1 MSLTVENLSFSYGK
15 RAVLHEI
22 SFTAQAGELLAI
34 LGPNGVGKTTLF
46 KCVMGL
52 ERRYT
57 GCIENDGVDLLA
69 LSPRERAHRVA
80 AIPQAHPLSFRYNA
94 FDMVLMGTSHTLSPF
109 AVPGEKERSMAWAAM
124 ERVNI
129 RHLADR
135 PFDQLSGGEQQLVF
149 IARALG
155 QQAKILLMDEPT
167 ASLDYGNRLH
177 VLQVA
182 RDLARDG
189 YTVLLSTHDPQHALW
204 FADKSLAL
212 KDGRVLALGAPG
224 EIVTDDLLFALYGR
238 RIELVK
244 TARGPV
250 LVPKENGS

>member
-1 MSLTVENLSFSYGK
+1 VSLTVKNLSFSYG
-15 RAVLHEI
+15 RHAVLQDI

-57 GCIENDGVDLLA
+57 GTIFADGADLAA

-80 AIPQAHPLSFRYNA
+80 AIPQAHPLSFRYSA
-94 FDMVLMGTSHTLSPF
+94 FDMVLMGTSHRLSPL
-109 AVPGEKERSMAWAAM
+109 AVPGERERAAAREAMA
-124 ERVNI
+124 RVSI
-129 RHLADR
+129 AHLADR

-149 IARALG
+149 IARALA

-167 ASLDYGNRLH
+167 ASLDYGNRLL

-182 RDLARDG
+182 RDLSRAG

-204 FADKSLAL
+204 YADRVLAL
-212 KDGRVLALGAPG
+212 HEGKVLALGAPR
-224 EIVTDDLLFALYGR
+224 EVVTAQRLEALYGR
-238 RIELVK
+238 RIDIIE
-244 TARGPV
+244 TPQGPV
-250 LVPKENGS
+250 LAPKEKS

>member
-1 MSLTVENLSFSYGK
+1 MSLTVENLSFRYEK
-15 RAVLHEI
+15 HEVLHEI
-22 SFTAQAGELLAI
+22 TFTAQAGELLAI

-57 GCIENDGVDLLA
+57 GMILADGVDLSA

-80 AIPQAHPLSFRYNA
+80 AIPQAHPLSFRYSA
-94 FDMVLMGTSHTLSPF
+94 FDMVLMGTSHSLSPF
-109 AVPGEKERSMAWAAM
+109 AVPGERERGLARDAM

-129 RHLADR
+129 AHLADR
-135 PFDQLSGGEQQLVF
+135 PFDHLSGGEQQLVF
-149 IARALG
+149 IARALA

-167 ASLDYGNRLH
+167 ASLDYGNRLL

-182 RDLARDG
+182 RDLAREG

-204 FADKSLAL
+204 FADRALAL
-212 KDGRVLALGAPG
+212 KEGRMLALGTPRK
-224 EIVTDDLLFALYGR
+224 IVTADLLQQLYGR
-238 RIELVK
+238 RIELVE
-244 TARGPV
+244 TEQGPV
-250 LVPKENGS
+250 LVPREAS

>member
-1 MSLTVENLSFSYGK
+1 MSLTVENLSFSYEQHE
-15 RAVLHEI
+15 VLHEI

-57 GCIENDGVDLLA
+57 GKILADGVDLSA

-80 AIPQAHPLSFRYNA
+80 AIPQAHPLSFRYSA
-94 FDMVLMGTSHTLSPF
+94 FDMVLMGTSHSLSPF
-109 AVPGEKERSMAWAAM
+109 AVPGEKEREMARTAM
-124 ERVNI
+124 ARVYI
-129 RHLADR
+129 EHLAER

-149 IARALG
+149 IARALA

-167 ASLDYGNRLH
+167 SSLDYGNRLL
-177 VLQVA
+177 VLGVA
-182 RDLARDG
+182 RDLARFG

-204 FADKSLAL
+204 FADRALAL
-212 KDGRVLALGAPG
+212 KDGRVLALGTPREVITPA
-224 EIVTDDLLFALYGR
+224 LLEELYGR
-238 RIELVK
+238 RIDLLD
-244 TARGPV
+244 TPQGPV
-250 LVPKENGS
+250 LVPKEGF